1 MSKQG
6 SGFLA
11 PREERVELQ
20 RLLTEELS
28 LLIELIESGKAEPSH
43 YDRFK
48 EVDEE
53 LTQIKRINRAEYDV
67 AYFAVEYFSEECNPD
82 NDGNLI
88 PEGVTY
94 DTMSEFHIEL
104 CGLLSDIAS
113 GRQRQNVAW
122 ACPRQHA
129 KTAYGSNIFPIH
141 QIVYKHAEFIMV
153 VSETTDSA
161 GTFITWGNRQLK
173 FNEKLRKD
181 FGVLLNERATQNEL
195 DNKYEYITANGVKV
209 VAKGANTQIRGARHG
224 NKRPQVII
232 LDDLEGKENVSTP
245 DQMRK
250 TRAWFDEE
258 LLPAMAKD
266 GICLYLG
273 TILCYDSLLDYVIRE
288 RRDFESRKYAAIM
301 QFAERSDLWSKWRE
315 IYLSD
320 SPTARMKAMEFY
332 ENNEDEMLK
341 GVKLLWG
348 EYWTYID
355 LIEKLTNMG
364 AKSFNQEYQ
373 NEPTDEERQIFKP
386 ENMFYYT
393 EFDMRNKPFEY
404 YAGVDFAM
412 GKERGDFSAIVTI
425 AKNKNTGICYVV
437 DVYLRR
443 VHPDVFMKD
452 IIEKT
457 INFQYD
463 RIAVEAQ
470 MAQDWFADQLRDR
483 LAVRGYPAHTRLTK
497 VKQRSR
503 KELRIEALLPEIQS
517 GKIRFS
523 KKHTDLLD
531 QLALYPMHKH
541 DDGPDALEMAYRAA
555 QAGTSGIVQVAQV
568 SRRW

>member
-1 MSKQG
+1 MSSK
-6 SGFLA
+6 SSEFIS
-11 PREERVELQ
+11 PREERLELQ

-28 LLIELIESGKAEPSH
+28 LLIELIEWGKAEPSH

-67 AYFAVEYFSEECNPD
+67 AYFAMEYFSEERNPE

-94 DTMSEFHIEL
+94 ETMSEFHIEL
-104 CGLLSDIAS
+104 CGLLSDVAS

-141 QIVYKHAEFIMV
+141 QIAYKHAEFIMV

-393 EFDMRNKPFEY
+393 EFDIRNKPFEY

-503 KELRIEALLPEIQS
+503 KALRIEALLPEIQA

-531 QLALYPMHKH
+531 QLTLYPMHKH